1 MTIGSVLTNFIP
13 SYAASS
19 AILPAQTP
27 TDASPTGPT
36 SGGDIGTAD
45 TFQSD
50 FATMLQAVQ
59 AGNMST
65 AQSALTSLQGDVQS
79 AAGYLTYS
87 SYSPASSAPSA
98 TTASTPQTDLN
109 ALFQAVKTGDVTS
122 AQAALAKLQSDA
134 QSAFDAANGGTR
146 HVGGHHHHRHGRGGL
161 VSALS
166 QAFQS
171 IDTTNGS
178 ATGGSSNS
186 SSSNSIASN

>member
-1 MTIGSVLTNFIP
+1 MTIGSVFTNLIP

-27 TDASPTGPT
+27 TDASPTGAT
-36 SGGDIGTAD
+36 SRDDVGTAD

-59 AGNMST
+59 AGNMNT

-134 QSAFDAANGGTR
+134 QSAFGAPNGSAG
-146 HVGGHHHHRHGRGGL
+146 HAGGHHHHHHGGGGL

-178 ATGGSSNS
+178 ATAGSNS